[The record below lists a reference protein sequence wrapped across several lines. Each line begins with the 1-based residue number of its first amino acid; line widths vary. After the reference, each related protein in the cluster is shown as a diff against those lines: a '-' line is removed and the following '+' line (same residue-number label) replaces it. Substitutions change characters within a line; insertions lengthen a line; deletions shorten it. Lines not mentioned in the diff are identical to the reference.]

1 VSSLVIPAIS
11 RRSGRLLVAALVAL
25 LLFVAFAA
33 VFASWRQTSML
44 DQSARITD
52 RVGEQFDAM
61 SMLHEQHTDLEGAL
75 AGNEHAHGDED
86 ESVKLLGV
94 LTRLGADDEHQADW
108 TRIVEV
114 QREVVTCT
122 ELLHAAVDR
131 GDMAAASTIMADDLE
146 PKLTRLETW
155 LADEI
160 AHERDNHESQISQV
174 RRDSGLLRIGSLV
187 AVVVGAG
194 VLAILL
200 IAGRDRRRAAE
211 QRATCDA
218 LTGLLNRT
226 AFQAR
231 LSESLDDAVSS
242 GRPPTVLMLDLDRF
256 KEVNDTLG
264 HHYGDLLLIQV
275 ADRLRLHVRSGD
287 LVARLGGDE
296 FAVLVIDGGDDEAWG
311 ELAAE
316 RVSAS
321 FAQPFLLEEL
331 TVDIEASIG
340 IATAA
345 AGDGVTAV
353 MRHADTAMYTAK
365 EHGLDFI
372 RHDPRQDDDTSSRLG
387 LLGAMRRA
395 LDAGELEMYYQPKI
409 SVDGGQ
415 LLGAEALARWNHP
428 TRGLVPPMEFIPV
441 LESTSLIHRFTD
453 RVLELSLTQVHAW
466 REQGLE
472 VPVAVNVSTRSLL
485 DERFPGRVA
494 EALVRAD
501 VPARLLCIEVTE
513 HAVMTDPDLAV
524 RVLRQIHDMGVRTS
538 IDDFGTGYSSMA
550 YLKVLPIDEI
560 KVDRSFVMDMVTD
573 PGNHV
578 LVQSTVEL
586 GHNLGLSVVAE
597 GVEDEDTL
605 EALHRLN
612 CDVVQGY
619 LYARPQSSSAFTEWI
634 TTFAGAEG
642 CGSVPS
648 AAQLR

>member
-1 VSSLVIPAIS
+1 M
-11 RRSGRLLVAALVAL
+11 LVAALVAL
-25 LLFVAFAA
+25 LLLVASAA
-33 VFASWRQTSML
+33 VLASWRQTSML

-52 RVGEQFDAM
+52 RLGQQQDAM
-61 SMLHEQHTDLEGAL
+61 SMLHEQHTSIEGAL
-75 AGNEHAHGDED
+75 AGNEHAHSGEAQGV
-86 ESVKLLGV
+86 ELLTA
-94 LTRLGADDEHQADW
+94 LTRLGADDAHRADW
-108 TRIVEV
+108 MRIVSV
-114 QREVVTCT
+114 QQEVVAST
-122 ELLHAAVDR
+122 EQLNTAIDR
-131 GDMAAASTIMADDLE
+131 GDMVAASTIMGDGLE
-146 PKLTRLETW
+146 PKLAELETS
-155 LADEI
+155 LAEEI
-160 AHERDNHESQISQV
+160 AHERGNYESQISQV
-174 RRDSGLLRIGSLV
+174 RQDSGMLRIGSLV

-200 IAGRDRRRAAE
+200 IAGRERRRTAE
-211 QRATCDA
+211 RQAICDA

-231 LSESLDDAVSS
+231 LSHCLDDAETS
-242 GRPPTVLMLDLDRF
+242 GRQPTVLMLDLDRF

-264 HHYGDLLLIQV
+264 HHYGDLLLIEV
-275 ADRLRLHVRSGD
+275 AERLRSGVRSGD
-287 LVARLGGDE
+287 TVARLGGDE
-296 FAVLVIDGGDDEAWG
+296 FAVLVIDGGDDESGG
-311 ELAAE
+311 ELAAQ
-316 RVSAS
+316 RVTDS
-321 FAQPFLLEEL
+321 FAQPFLLREV

-345 AGDGVTAV
+345 PGDGVTAV

-372 RHDPRQDDDTSSRLG
+372 RHDPRQDDDTTSRLG
-387 LLGAMRRA
+387 VLGAMRRA

-428 TRGLVPPMEFIPV
+428 TRGLVLPMEFIPV

-453 RVLELSLTQVHAW
+453 RVLELSLAQVHAW
-466 REQGLE
+466 REHGLE

-485 DERFPGRVA
+485 DERFPGRIA

-524 RVLRQIHDMGVRTS
+524 HVLRQIHDMGVRTS

-597 GVEDEDTL
+597 GVEDEATL
-605 EALHRLN
+605 EALHRLH

-619 LYARPQSSSAFTEWI
+619 FYARPQSSTTFTEWAS
-634 TTFAGAEG
+634 TFAGAAS
-642 CGSVPS
+642 CMSAPS
-648 AAQLR
+648 EAQLR

>member
-1 VSSLVIPAIS
+1 M
-11 RRSGRLLVAALVAL
+11 LVAALVAL
-25 LLFVAFAA
+25 LLLVASAA
-33 VFASWRQTSML
+33 VLASWRQTSML

-52 RVGEQFDAM
+52 RLGQQQDAM
-61 SMLHEQHTDLEGAL
+61 SMLHEQHTSIEGAL
-75 AGNEHAHGDED
+75 AGNEHAHSGEAQGV
-86 ESVKLLGV
+86 ELLTA
-94 LTRLGADDEHQADW
+94 LTRLGADDAHRADW
-108 TRIVEV
+108 MRIVSV
-114 QREVVTCT
+114 QQEVVAST
-122 ELLHAAVDR
+122 EQLNTAIDR
-131 GDMAAASTIMADDLE
+131 GDMVAASTIMADGLE
-146 PKLTRLETW
+146 PKLAELETS
-155 LADEI
+155 LAEEI
-160 AHERDNHESQISQV
+160 AHERGNYESQISQV
-174 RRDSGLLRIGSLV
+174 RQDSGMLRIGSLV

-200 IAGRDRRRAAE
+200 IAGRERRRTAE
-211 QRATCDA
+211 RQAICDA

-231 LSESLDDAVSS
+231 LSHCLDDAETS
-242 GRPPTVLMLDLDRF
+242 GRQPTVLMLDLDRF

-264 HHYGDLLLIQV
+264 HHYGDLLLIEV
-275 ADRLRLHVRSGD
+275 AERLRSGVRSGD
-287 LVARLGGDE
+287 TVARLGGDE
-296 FAVLVIDGGDDEAWG
+296 FAVLVIDGGDDESGG
-311 ELAAE
+311 ELAAQ
-316 RVSAS
+316 RVTDS
-321 FAQPFLLEEL
+321 FAQPFLLREV

-345 AGDGVTAV
+345 PGDGVTAV
-353 MRHADTAMYTAK
+353 MRYADTAMYTAK
-365 EHGLDFI
+365 EHGQDFI
-372 RHDPRQDDDTSSRLG
+372 RHDPRQDDDTTSRLG
-387 LLGAMRRA
+387 VLGAMRRA

-428 TRGLVPPMEFIPV
+428 TRGLVLPMEFIPV

-453 RVLELSLTQVHAW
+453 RVLELSLAQVHAW
-466 REQGLE
+466 REHGLE

-485 DERFPGRVA
+485 DERFPGRIA

-524 RVLRQIHDMGVRTS
+524 HVLRQIHDMGVRTS

-597 GVEDEDTL
+597 GVEDKATL
-605 EALHRLN
+605 EALHRLH

-619 LYARPQSSSAFTEWI
+619 FYARPQSSTTFTEWAS
-634 TTFAGAEG
+634 TFAGAAS
-642 CGSVPS
+642 CMSAPS

>member
-1 VSSLVIPAIS
+1 VVASTEQLNTAI
-11 RRSGRLLVAALVAL
+11 
-25 LLFVAFAA
+25 
-33 VFASWRQTSML
+33 
-44 DQSARITD
+44 
-52 RVGEQFDAM
+52 
-61 SMLHEQHTDLEGAL
+61 
-75 AGNEHAHGDED
+75 
-86 ESVKLLGV
+86 
-94 LTRLGADDEHQADW
+94 
-108 TRIVEV
+108 
-114 QREVVTCT
+114 
-122 ELLHAAVDR
+122 DR
-131 GDMAAASTIMADDLE
+131 GDMVAASTIMGDGLE
-146 PKLTRLETW
+146 PKLAELETS
-155 LADEI
+155 LAEEI
-160 AHERDNHESQISQV
+160 AHERGNYESQISQV
-174 RRDSGLLRIGSLV
+174 RQDSGMLRIGSLV

-200 IAGRDRRRAAE
+200 IAGRERRRTAE
-211 QRATCDA
+211 RQAICDA

-231 LSESLDDAVSS
+231 LSHCLDDAETS
-242 GRPPTVLMLDLDRF
+242 GRQPTVLMLDLDRF

-264 HHYGDLLLIQV
+264 HHYGDLLLIEV
-275 ADRLRLHVRSGD
+275 AERLRSGVRSGD
-287 LVARLGGDE
+287 TVARLGGDE
-296 FAVLVIDGGDDEAWG
+296 FAVLVIDGGDDESGG
-311 ELAAE
+311 ELAAQ
-316 RVSAS
+316 RVTDS
-321 FAQPFLLEEL
+321 FAQPFLLREV

-345 AGDGVTAV
+345 PGDGVTAV
-353 MRHADTAMYTAK
+353 MRYADTAMYTAK
-365 EHGLDFI
+365 EHGQDFI
-372 RHDPRQDDDTSSRLG
+372 RHDPRQDDDTTSRLG
-387 LLGAMRRA
+387 VLGAMRRA

-428 TRGLVPPMEFIPV
+428 TRGLVLPMEFIPV

-453 RVLELSLTQVHAW
+453 RVLELSLAQVHAW
-466 REQGLE
+466 REHGLE

-485 DERFPGRVA
+485 DERFPGRIA

-524 RVLRQIHDMGVRTS
+524 HVLRQIHDMGVRTS

-597 GVEDEDTL
+597 GVEDEATL
-605 EALHRLN
+605 EALHRLH

-619 LYARPQSSSAFTEWI
+619 FYARPQSSTTFTEWAS
-634 TTFAGAEG
+634 TFAGAAS
-642 CGSVPS
+642 CMSAPS

>member
-1 VSSLVIPAIS
+1 M
-11 RRSGRLLVAALVAL
+11 LVAALVAL
-25 LLFVAFAA
+25 LLLVASAA
-33 VFASWRQTSML
+33 VLASWRQTSML

-52 RVGEQFDAM
+52 RLGQQQDAM
-61 SMLHEQHTDLEGAL
+61 SMLHEQHTSIEGAL
-75 AGNEHAHGDED
+75 AGNEHAHSGEAQGV
-86 ESVKLLGV
+86 ELLTA
-94 LTRLGADDEHQADW
+94 LTRLGADDAHRADW
-108 TRIVEV
+108 MRIVSV
-114 QREVVTCT
+114 QQEVVAST
-122 ELLHAAVDR
+122 EQLNTAIDR
-131 GDMAAASTIMADDLE
+131 GDMVAASTIMGDGLE
-146 PKLTRLETW
+146 PKLAELETS
-155 LADEI
+155 LAEEI
-160 AHERDNHESQISQV
+160 AHERGNYESQISQV
-174 RRDSGLLRIGSLV
+174 RQDSGMLRIGSLV

-200 IAGRDRRRAAE
+200 IAGRERRRTAE
-211 QRATCDA
+211 RQAICDA

-231 LSESLDDAVSS
+231 LSHCLDDAETS
-242 GRPPTVLMLDLDRF
+242 GRQPTVLMLDLDRF

-264 HHYGDLLLIQV
+264 HHYGDLLLIEV
-275 ADRLRLHVRSGD
+275 AERLRSGVRSGD
-287 LVARLGGDE
+287 TVARLGGDE
-296 FAVLVIDGGDDEAWG
+296 FAVLVIDGGDDESGG
-311 ELAAE
+311 ELAAQ
-316 RVSAS
+316 RVTDS
-321 FAQPFLLEEL
+321 FAQPFLLREV

-345 AGDGVTAV
+345 PGDGVTAV
-353 MRHADTAMYTAK
+353 MRYADIAMYTAK
-365 EHGLDFI
+365 EHGQDFI
-372 RHDPRQDDDTSSRLG
+372 RHDPRQDDDTTSRLG
-387 LLGAMRRA
+387 VLGAMRRA

-428 TRGLVPPMEFIPV
+428 TRGLVLPMEFIPV

-453 RVLELSLTQVHAW
+453 RVLELSLAQVHAW
-466 REQGLE
+466 REHGLE

-485 DERFPGRVA
+485 DERFPGRIA

-524 RVLRQIHDMGVRTS
+524 HVLRQIHDMGVRTS

-597 GVEDEDTL
+597 GVEDEATL
-605 EALHRLN
+605 EALHRLH

-619 LYARPQSSSAFTEWI
+619 FYARPQSSTTFTEWAS
-634 TTFAGAEG
+634 TFAGAAS
-642 CGSVPS
+642 CMSAPS
-648 AAQLR
+648 EAQLR

>member
-1 VSSLVIPAIS
+1 M
-11 RRSGRLLVAALVAL
+11 LVAALVAL
-25 LLFVAFAA
+25 LLLVASAA
-33 VFASWRQTSML
+33 VLASWRQTSML

-52 RVGEQFDAM
+52 RLGQQQDAM
-61 SMLHEQHTDLEGAL
+61 SMLHEQHTSIEGAL
-75 AGNEHAHGDED
+75 AGNEHAHSGEAQGV
-86 ESVKLLGV
+86 ELLTA
-94 LTRLGADDEHQADW
+94 LTRLGADDAHRADW
-108 TRIVEV
+108 MRIVSV
-114 QREVVTCT
+114 QQEVVAST
-122 ELLHAAVDR
+122 EQLNTAIDR
-131 GDMAAASTIMADDLE
+131 GDMVAASTIMGDGLE
-146 PKLTRLETW
+146 PKLAELETS
-155 LADEI
+155 LAEEI
-160 AHERDNHESQISQV
+160 AHERGNYESQISQV
-174 RRDSGLLRIGSLV
+174 RQDSGMLRIGSLV

-200 IAGRDRRRAAE
+200 IAGRERRRTAE
-211 QRATCDA
+211 RQAICDA

-231 LSESLDDAVSS
+231 LSHCLDDAETS
-242 GRPPTVLMLDLDRF
+242 GRQPTVLMLDLDRF

-264 HHYGDLLLIQV
+264 HHYGDLLLIEV
-275 ADRLRLHVRSGD
+275 AERLRSGVRSGD
-287 LVARLGGDE
+287 TVARLGGDE
-296 FAVLVIDGGDDEAWG
+296 FAVLVIDGGDDESGG
-311 ELAAE
+311 ELAAQ
-316 RVSAS
+316 RVTDS
-321 FAQPFLLEEL
+321 FAQPFLLREV

-345 AGDGVTAV
+345 PGDGVTAV
-353 MRHADTAMYTAK
+353 MRYADTAMYTAK
-365 EHGLDFI
+365 EHGQDFI
-372 RHDPRQDDDTSSRLG
+372 RHDPRQDDDTTSRLG
-387 LLGAMRRA
+387 VLGAMRRA

-428 TRGLVPPMEFIPV
+428 TRGLVLPMEFIPV

-453 RVLELSLTQVHAW
+453 RVLELSLAQVHAW
-466 REQGLE
+466 REHGLE

-485 DERFPGRVA
+485 DERFPGRIA

-524 RVLRQIHDMGVRTS
+524 HVLRQIHDMGVRTS

-597 GVEDEDTL
+597 GVEDKATL
-605 EALHRLN
+605 EALHRLH

-619 LYARPQSSSAFTEWI
+619 FYARPQSSTTFTEWAS
-634 TTFAGAEG
+634 TFAGAAS
-642 CGSVPS
+642 CMSAPS
-648 AAQLR
+648 EAQLR

>member
-1 VSSLVIPAIS
+1 M
-11 RRSGRLLVAALVAL
+11 LVAALVAL
-25 LLFVAFAA
+25 LLLVASAA
-33 VFASWRQTSML
+33 VLASWRQTSML

-52 RVGEQFDAM
+52 RLGQQQDAM
-61 SMLHEQHTDLEGAL
+61 SMLHEQHTSIEGAL
-75 AGNEHAHGDED
+75 AGNEHAHSGEAQGV
-86 ESVKLLGV
+86 ELLTA
-94 LTRLGADDEHQADW
+94 LTRLGADDAHRADW
-108 TRIVEV
+108 MRIVSV
-114 QREVVTCT
+114 QQEVVAST
-122 ELLHAAVDR
+122 EQLNTAIDR
-131 GDMAAASTIMADDLE
+131 GDMVAASTIMGDGLE
-146 PKLTRLETW
+146 PKLAELETS
-155 LADEI
+155 LAEEI
-160 AHERDNHESQISQV
+160 AHERGNYESQISQV
-174 RRDSGLLRIGSLV
+174 RQDSGMLRIGSLV

-200 IAGRDRRRAAE
+200 IAGRERRRTAE
-211 QRATCDA
+211 RQAICDA

-231 LSESLDDAVSS
+231 LSHCLDDAETS
-242 GRPPTVLMLDLDRF
+242 GRQPTVLMLDLDRF

-264 HHYGDLLLIQV
+264 HHYGDLLLIEV
-275 ADRLRLHVRSGD
+275 AERLRSGVRSGD
-287 LVARLGGDE
+287 TVARLGGDE
-296 FAVLVIDGGDDEAWG
+296 FAVLVIDGGDDESGG
-311 ELAAE
+311 ELAAQ
-316 RVSAS
+316 RVTDS
-321 FAQPFLLEEL
+321 FAQPFLLREV

-345 AGDGVTAV
+345 PGDGVTAV
-353 MRHADTAMYTAK
+353 MRYADTAMYTAK
-365 EHGLDFI
+365 EHGQDFI
-372 RHDPRQDDDTSSRLG
+372 RHDPRQDDDTTSRLG
-387 LLGAMRRA
+387 VLGAMRRA

-428 TRGLVPPMEFIPV
+428 TRGLVLPMEFIPV

-453 RVLELSLTQVHAW
+453 RVLELSLAQVHAW
-466 REQGLE
+466 REHGLE

-485 DERFPGRVA
+485 DERFPGRIA

-524 RVLRQIHDMGVRTS
+524 HVLRQIHDMGVRTS

-597 GVEDEDTL
+597 GVEDEATL
-605 EALHRLN
+605 EALHRLH

-619 LYARPQSSSAFTEWI
+619 FYARPQSSTTFTEWAS
-634 TTFAGAEG
+634 TFAGAAS
-642 CGSVPS
+642 CMSAPS